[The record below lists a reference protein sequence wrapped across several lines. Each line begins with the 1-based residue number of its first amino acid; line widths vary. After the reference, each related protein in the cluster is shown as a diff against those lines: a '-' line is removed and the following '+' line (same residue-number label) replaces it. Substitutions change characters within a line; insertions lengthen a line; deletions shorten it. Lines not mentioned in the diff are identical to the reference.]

1 MASPAP
7 PGGAALRLDR
17 GDLVCRRRGA
27 DPDRVSRVA
36 FWELCASYLAVV
48 RAEPRIGPFG
58 LILARTSPE
67 MMALF
72 VAMIAAGR
80 TVSFFPP
87 NGERQDLETYVEQ
100 QHEAVMN
107 IAPSS
112 ILVLDEALQATLRR
126 LDPALGSLLVRLPRP
141 DRSRGPGEAAGA
153 ACRDAFVA
161 ALAAP
166 DRLLFWQHSSGTT
179 GIKKA
184 VGVTAGMLLAQFEA
198 YWPLVREHA
207 GGEDVRIASWLPL
220 YHDMGLLTAFLL
232 PLLGGAEVAMM
243 DPFEWADAP
252 HRFLAMIEA
261 ERSNVCWMPNFA
273 FRHYTRL
280 ARVMKPHDLGSV
292 RSWISCSE
300 PCRYLDVLG
309 FEEAFSGWGVTEGSV
324 NGCYAMAET
333 VFAVSQLTP
342 GAQKALIAPR
352 TLRPGESLAAAGAA
366 VTRTRRPQL
375 RPDQQAVLSSGRA
388 VGSLVAAVYVD
399 DLPVAEGV
407 FGEVGVRGEFLFSGY
422 RSLSRATSRLSD
434 DGLYLTGDLG
444 VILDGELYILGRSKE
459 VIIVNGKNIYAAD
472 VEDHVGRAPGVR
484 SGRVAAFGIE
494 SALSGSEQLVIV
506 AETDD
511 SPGLEEAD
519 IRAAV
524 VSLVHDAFL
533 VKPHDVRL
541 LDHRWLVKS
550 SSGKVSRDRNRSKY
564 LRDFSG
570 DAT

>member
-1 MASPAP
+1 M
-7 PGGAALRLDR
+7 
-17 GDLVCRRRGA
+17 
-27 DPDRVSRVA
+27 
-36 FWELCASYLAVV
+36 
-48 RAEPRIGPFG
+48 
-58 LILARTSPE
+58 
-67 MMALF
+67 
-72 VAMIAAGR
+72 
-80 TVSFFPP
+80 
-87 NGERQDLETYVEQ
+87 
-100 QHEAVMN
+100 
-107 IAPSS
+107 
-112 ILVLDEALQATLRR
+112 
-126 LDPALGSLLVRLPRP
+126 
-141 DRSRGPGEAAGA
+141 
-153 ACRDAFVA
+153 
-161 ALAAP
+161 
-166 DRLLFWQHSSGTT
+166 
-179 GIKKA
+179 
-184 VGVTAGMLLAQFEA
+184 
-198 YWPLVREHA
+198 
-207 GGEDVRIASWLPL
+207 
-220 YHDMGLLTAFLL
+220 
-232 PLLGGAEVAMM
+232 
-243 DPFEWADAP
+243 
-252 HRFLAMIEA
+252 
-261 ERSNVCWMPNFA
+261 
-273 FRHYTRL
+273 
-280 ARVMKPHDLGSV
+280 
-292 RSWISCSE
+292 
-300 PCRYLDVLG
+300 
-309 FEEAFSGWGVTEGSV
+309 
-324 NGCYAMAET
+324 
-333 VFAVSQLTP
+333 
-342 GAQKALIAPR
+342 
-352 TLRPGESLAAAGAA
+352 
-366 VTRTRRPQL
+366 
-375 RPDQQAVLSSGRA
+375 LSSGRA